1 MGLKFYQWSDAMSA
15 GSMGVGTL
23 VSADEKPVGSS
34 MELIEHYQFL
44 LEQVEK
50 SRAQLAR
57 KDVLSLLLARDEVEA
72 AFNVQ
77 PDEESDDL
85 FCLFDVDQRLS
96 ALDHRLKK
104 IGELIADTI
113 SLDKWRIRLH
123 REERAWWWQFTPT
136 RKVDT
141 WDRVDW
147 LWDALT
153 LGALALG
160 ASFMVSIISALS
172 VGSLT
177 VAATLSTIAQ
187 IGGLAIVSQGALTK
201 RGQEKVRD
209 FMTRFKIAAR
219 FQSEVMLLM
228 AMLLLLTVYITHNS
242 LTTVYLDK
250 GREAYNQGALN
261 EAELT
266 FLRGLEIQ
274 PDNSTF
280 NAELGRIYE
289 SLGMLNKAID
299 QYYINVQAGGVKGI
313 NDLGRTYINW
323 VNPVTRKNDA
333 ALAEAYLQMG
343 LQRANAQPIPNQD
356 LRYQLNRN
364 LGWALL
370 KQEKYTEAEG
380 HLKTAISIDERIP
393 ENQIG
398 GGMAY
403 CFLAYVYEKEGE
415 IAASEE
421 QWGNCVVKAR
431 PEMIHEYRWFSD
443 VKKSELASCINTS
456 KIVSGLDDGLFEV
469 MQKKRCATYLVNSRV
484 GVIEQV
490 LASADD

>member
-1 MGLKFYQWSDAMSA
+1 
-15 GSMGVGTL
+15 MGVATL
-23 VSADEKPVGSS
+23 DSTDEKAVRSPV
-34 MELIEHYQFL
+34 EVLEHYQYL
-44 LEQVEK
+44 LELVEK
-50 SRAQLAR
+50 SRSHLAQ
-57 KDVLSLLLARDEVEA
+57 KNVLSLLLARDEVEA
-72 AFNVQ
+72 AFNVKS
-77 PDEESDDL
+77 DEESDEL
-85 FCLFDVDQRLS
+85 LCLFDVDQRLS
-96 ALDHRLKK
+96 ILDHRLKK
-104 IGELIADTI
+104 IGELIANTI

-123 REERAWWWQFTPT
+123 RNEGAWWWQFTPT
-136 RKVDT
+136 RKVDA

-209 FMTRFKIAAR
+209 FMLRFKIAAR

-228 AMLLLLTVYITHNS
+228 AMSLLLTVYVTHNS
-242 LTTVYLDK
+242 LTTVYLDN
-250 GREAYNQGALN
+250 GREAYRQGALN
-261 EAELT
+261 DAELT

-289 SLGMLNKAID
+289 SLGALNKAID
-299 QYYINVQAGGVKGI
+299 QYYLNVQSGGVKGI

-323 VNPVTRKNDA
+323 VNPVTRKNDP

-343 LQRANAQPIPNQD
+343 LQRANVQPVPDQD

-370 KQEKYTEAEG
+370 KQEKYVEAKG
-380 HLKTAISIDERIP
+380 HLKTAISIDERIT

-403 CFLAYVYEKEGE
+403 CFLAYVYEQEGKEV
-415 IAASEE
+415 ASKE

-431 PEMIHEYRWFSD
+431 PETIHEYRWFSEIRKGD
-443 VKKSELASCINTS
+443 IASCVNTS
-456 KIVSGLDDGLFEV
+456 KIVSGLDDGFFEN
-469 MQKKRCATYLVNSRV
+469 MQQARCASYIADSRIGNV
-484 GVIEQV
+484 EQI
-490 LASADD
+490 AATTEN

>member
-1 MGLKFYQWSDAMSA
+1 MSSSEA
-15 GSMGVGTL
+15 GVTAL
-23 VSADEKPVGSS
+23 DDHNNRVTRTPV
-34 MELIEHYQFL
+34 EILEHYQQL
-44 LEQVEK
+44 LESVER
-50 SRAQLAR
+50 SRSQPAQSDL
-57 KDVLSLLLARDEVEA
+57 LSLLLARDEVEA
-72 AFNVQ
+72 AFNLQ
-77 PDEESDDL
+77 PDENGEEL
-85 FCLFDVDQRLS
+85 LCLFDVDQRLS

-104 IGELIADTI
+104 IGELIANTI
-113 SLDKWRIRLH
+113 SLDKWRVRLH
-123 REERAWWWQFTPT
+123 REEGGWWWHFTPT
-136 RKVDT
+136 RKVDG
-141 WDRVDW
+141 WDRLDW

-153 LGALALG
+153 LGSLALG

-177 VAATLSTIAQ
+177 VASTLSTIAQ

-209 FMTRFKIAAR
+209 FMTRFNIAAR
-219 FQSEVMLLM
+219 YQSEVMLVI
-228 AMLLLLTVYITHNS
+228 AVLLLATVYVTHNS

-250 GREAYNQGALN
+250 GREAYREGALN
-261 EAELT
+261 DAELT

-289 SLGMLNKAID
+289 SLGVLNKAIE
-299 QYYINVQAGGVKGI
+299 QYYINVQAGGIKGI

-323 VNPVTRKNDA
+323 VNPVTRKNDPT
-333 ALAEAYLQMG
+333 LAEAYLHMG
-343 LQRANAQPIPNQD
+343 LQRANAQPVPDED

-370 KQEKYTEAEG
+370 KQKKYKDAAK
-380 HLKTAISIDERIP
+380 HLKMAITIDERIP

-403 CFLAYVYEKEGE
+403 CFLAYIYEQEGK
-415 IAASEE
+415 IDASAE

-431 PEMIHEYRWFSD
+431 PETIHEYRWFSE
-443 VKKSELASCINTS
+443 VGKGEISACVNTS
-456 KIVSGLDDGLFEV
+456 KIVSGLNEGLFETV
-469 MQKKRCATYLVNSRV
+469 QQARCAPYIAASRFGYIDNIV
-484 GVIEQV
+484 ATTEE
-490 LASADD
+490 

>member
-1 MGLKFYQWSDAMSA
+1 MNNN
-15 GSMGVGTL
+15 MGVARLRLGDKAGEPARSPL
-23 VSADEKPVGSS
+23 EA
-34 MELIEHYQFL
+34 LEHYQAM
-44 LEQVEK
+44 LECVEK
-50 SRAQLAR
+50 SRSNMVKEEVLA
-57 KDVLSLLLARDEVEA
+57 LLLARDAVEA
-72 AFNVQ
+72 SINLNQ
-77 PDEESDDL
+77 NESSSEL
-85 FCLFDVDQRLS
+85 LCLFDIDERLS
-96 ALDHRLKK
+96 ELDHRLKK
-104 IGELIADTI
+104 IGEMVANAI
-113 SLDKWRIRLH
+113 SLDKWRTRLQ
-123 REERAWWWQFTPT
+123 RNEMAWWWQFSPT
-136 RKVDT
+136 RKVDA

-153 LGALALG
+153 LGTLALG

-219 FQSEVMLLM
+219 FQSEVMLLA
-228 AMLLLLTVYITHNS
+228 AMLLLLTVYVTHNS
-242 LTTVYLDK
+242 LTTVYLEN
-250 GREAYNQGALN
+250 GREAYSQGALN
-261 EAELT
+261 DAERT

-289 SLGMLNKAID
+289 SLGMLNKAIE
-299 QYYINVQAGGVKGI
+299 QYFINVQAGGVKGI

-323 VNPVTRKNDA
+323 VNPVTRKNDP

-343 LQRANAQPIPNQD
+343 LQRANAQQPPDQD

-370 KQEKYTEAEG
+370 KQEKYIEAEW
-380 HLKTAISIDERIP
+380 HLKAAIEIDEGIT

-403 CFLAYVYEKEGE
+403 CFLAHAYEQEGK
-415 IAASEE
+415 ISASKV

-431 PEMIHEYRWFSD
+431 PETIHEYRWFSEIRKGD
-443 VKKSELASCINTS
+443 VASCVNTG
-456 KIVSGLDDGLFEV
+456 KIVSGLNDNLFEKIH
-469 MQKKRCATYLVNSRV
+469 QERCATYIANSQVNHARQPIV
-484 GVIEQV
+484 VVDE
-490 LASADD
+490 

>member
-1 MGLKFYQWSDAMSA
+1 MAIADMDVAMPDKNSA
-15 GSMGVGTL
+15 PATPTPAEIL
-23 VSADEKPVGSS
+23 A
-34 MELIEHYQFL
+34 HYQEM
-44 LEQVEK
+44 LERVEK
-50 SRAQLAR
+50 NRS
-57 KDVLSLLLARDEVEA
+57 KVEKENVLSLLLARDEVEA
-72 AFNVQ
+72 AFNVK
-77 PDEESDDL
+77 PDEKSSEL
-85 FCLFDVDQRLS
+85 LCLFDVDEKLS
-96 ALDHRLKK
+96 ELDHRLGKL
-104 IGELIADTI
+104 GDVIANTI
-113 SLDKWRIRLH
+113 SLDKWCTRLH
-123 REERAWWWQFTPT
+123 REEAAWWWQFKPV
-136 RKVDT
+136 RKVDA

-153 LGALALG
+153 LGTLALG

-219 FQSEVMLLM
+219 FQSEVMLMM
-228 AMLLLLTVYITHNS
+228 AALLLLTVYITHNS
-242 LTTVYLDK
+242 LTTVYLEQ
-250 GREAYNQGALN
+250 GRDAYSQGALN
-261 EAELT
+261 DAELT
-266 FLRGLEIQ
+266 FLRGLEIA

-289 SLGMLNKAID
+289 SLGVLNKAID
-299 QYYINVQAGGVKGI
+299 QYYLNVQAGGVKGI

-323 VNPVTRKNDA
+323 VNPVTRKSDP

-343 LQRANAQPIPNQD
+343 LQRANAQQEPDQD

-370 KQEKYTEAEG
+370 KQDKFIEAEA
-380 HLKTAISIDERIP
+380 HLKMAISIDERIP
-393 ENQIG
+393 GNQIG

-403 CFLAYVYEKEGE
+403 CFLAYVYGEEGKEN
-415 IAASEE
+415 AANI

-431 PEMIHEYRWFSD
+431 PETIHEYRWFSEVRRGD
-443 VKKSELASCINTS
+443 VAACVNTS
-456 KIVSGLDDGLFEV
+456 KIVSGLDDSVFDSI
-469 MQKKRCATYLVNSRV
+469 QASRCASIISKSHFNLDEQIAA
-484 GVIEQV
+484 IEE
-490 LASADD
+490 